1 MSQICWV
8 WIFFRS
14 GLVSRFCYVRVSL
27 RACIFLPYESNY
39 WKFSLLESSSV
50 CFARRLFTLHRSGH
64 CAGRNIITRWCCFFR
79 RNCSA
84 QLEALANVFAR
95 QVQYNK
101 LQTNSPCASHK
112 SALCSPLCVRP
123 PPPREHLVGAA
134 LLATGK
140 RSAVATGRKISNE
153 NAVKSRSMSV
163 CAHLCAFIILTHKRY
178 LFFTCTEHP
187 RGARHFQCK
196 ILIARYK

>member
-14 GLVSRFCYVRVSL
+14 GLVSSQDFVTFVSL

-50 CFARRLFTLHRSGH
+50 CFARRLSTLHRSGH
-64 CAGRNIITRWCCFFR
+64 CAGQNIITRWCCFFR

-112 SALCSPLCVRP
+112 SALCSPLCASAAAERASGRCSSISHWEKEVQLQP
-123 PPPREHLVGAA
+123 GEKYQMKMLLKVGQWVYA
-134 LLATGK
+134 LICVL
-140 RSAVATGRKISNE
+140 
-153 NAVKSRSMSV
+153 
-163 CAHLCAFIILTHKRY
+163 L
-178 LFFTCTEHP
+178 
-187 RGARHFQCK
+187 
-196 ILIARYK
+196 